1 MANYTLLKNARL
13 FDGHADRAVADSWV
27 LIEEDRIASTGRGDT
42 VPPQRTR
49 VLDVG
54 GQTVLPGLI
63 DTHVHTLI
71 MGDEGLRLFIA
82 AGVTAA
88 RDCGGKLDGVKA
100 VQRALASGE
109 KLGPRLYICG
119 PMLQGSVQSLP
130 EPFAS
135 VMLESVNSTDAV
147 ADKVKPL
154 LEAQVDSI
162 KLYFTLPAQTGQ
174 RIISYVG
181 GNVPVTGHLGWMRAS
196 EAVEA
201 GINGLEHA
209 SISPFQDV
217 CRLEHRWGAT
227 PSMMDREWGQ
237 KLRLGWQEADLDAP
251 TTRDL
256 IANMAQRQ
264 VALSTLLSVDWMTW
278 SGVENTRRDSDRRYI
293 PPAVLARHRAM
304 AEALGGARGDWDL
317 HLPGFGGEGHSG
329 DPRKALEKQ
338 LDFCRLLHDAG
349 GLIVGGT
356 DAGGVS
362 MPPPGFSLL
371 RELELLAFAMGPAAA
386 LRAVTSQAARYLR
399 KHNDVGSVERGRFA
413 DLLVVDGDPLND
425 IRDMR
430 KLTTVFKGGAEYK
443 PAEILA
449 GIPPNPNYRPE
460 PGKEA

>member
-1 MANYTLLKNARL
+1 MAGYTLLKNALL
-13 FDGHADRAVADSWV
+13 FDGNGDSVVPDSWV
-27 LIEEDRIASTGRGDT
+27 LINDDRIVSVGQGNPA
-42 VPPQRTR
+42 PPPGTK
-49 VLDVG
+49 VVDVAG
-54 GQTVLPGLI
+54 KTVLPGLI
-63 DTHVHTLI
+63 DTHVHTLM

-88 RDCGGKLDGVKA
+88 RDCGGRLEGVKA
-100 VQRALASGE
+100 VQRALEAHE
-109 KLGPRLYICG
+109 KLGPRLYVCG
-119 PMLQGSVQSLP
+119 PMLQGTVQSLP

-135 VMLESVNSTDAV
+135 VMLESVPSPDAV

-154 LEAQVDSI
+154 LENEVDSI
-162 KLYFTLPAQTGQ
+162 KLYFSLPAETGR

-209 SISPFQDV
+209 SISPFQDI
-217 CRLEHRWGAT
+217 CPLQHRWGPDA
-227 PSMMDREWGQ
+227 SMMSREWGQ
-237 KLRLGWQEADLDAP
+237 KLRQGWEEADLAAP
-251 TTRDL
+251 ATRDL

-264 VALSTLLSVDWMTW
+264 VALGTLLSVDWMTW
-278 SGVENTRRDSDRRYI
+278 SGFDNTRRDADRRYI

-304 AEALGGARGDWDL
+304 AEALGGGGEDWDL
-317 HLPGFGGEGHSG
+317 RLPGFGGEGHSG
-329 DPRKALEKQ
+329 NPRKALEKQ
-338 LDFCRLLHDAG
+338 IDFCRLLHSAG

-371 RELELLAFAMGPAAA
+371 RELELLAVAMGRAAA

-399 KHNDVGSVERGRFA
+399 KQSEVGSVAPGRFA
-413 DLLVVDGDPLND
+413 DLLVVGGDPLND
-425 IRDMR
+425 IRDLR
-430 KLTTVFKGGAEYK
+430 KLTAVYKGGVEYQ

-449 GIPPNPNYRPE
+449 GIPANPNYRPDHS
-460 PGKEA
+460 

>member
-1 MANYTLLKNARL
+1 MADHTLLKNARL
-13 FDGHADRAVADSWV
+13 FDGNGDRAVADSWV
-27 LIEEDRIASTGRGDT
+27 LIDGERIESVGRGNAAS
-42 VPPQRTR
+42 PQGTR
-49 VLDVG
+49 VVDVA

-63 DTHVHTLI
+63 DTHVHTLM

-100 VQRALASGE
+100 VQKALASGE
-109 KLGPRLYICG
+109 KVGPRLYVCG

-135 VMLESVNSTDAV
+135 VMLESVDSADAIP
-147 ADKVKPL
+147 DKVKPL
-154 LEAQVDSI
+154 LDGHVDSV
-162 KLYFTLPAQTGQ
+162 KLYFSLPTETGQ
-174 RIISYVG
+174 KIISYVG

-196 EAVEA
+196 EAVAA

-209 SISPFQDV
+209 SISPFQDI
-217 CRLEHRWGAT
+217 CPLEHRWGPN
-227 PSMMDREWGQ
+227 PSMMDREWGH
-237 KLRLGWQEADLDAP
+237 KLRQGWQDADLAAP
-251 TTRDL
+251 QTRDL

-264 VALSTLLSVDWMTW
+264 VALGTLLSVDWMTW
-278 SGVENTRRDSDRRYI
+278 SGFDNTRRDADRRYI

-304 AEALGGARGDWDL
+304 AEALGGAGEDWDL
-317 HLPGFGGEGHSG
+317 RLPGFGGEGHSG

-338 LDFCRLLHDAG
+338 LDFCRLLHTAG

-371 RELELLAFAMGPAAA
+371 RESEMLAVAMGPVAA

-399 KHNDVGSVERGRFA
+399 KQADIGSVAPGRYA
-413 DLLVVDGDPLND
+413 DLLVVNGDPLND
-425 IRDMR
+425 VRDLR
-430 KLTTVFKGGAEYK
+430 KITTVYKGGVAYE

-449 GIPPNPNYRPE
+449 GIPANPNYRAE
-460 PGKEA
+460 RGG